1 MSSCTTT
8 PNGNVCLDQ
17 SNWTNCRP
25 WELTEQSRT
34 DCYADSLAQEALNI
48 AGAQVNVFK
57 LLGVHEQT
65 LLVDLTGNG
74 SAISGGAAQNHQASY
89 AFDIFKT
96 EWKSKQSG
104 ADAVLASAYIGYD
117 FGVQKLANGRQK
129 YGIAASVR
137 QHITTI
143 KIKQSSNA
151 KSRVTKARV
160 ERSENGTEW
169 YGVAV
174 VTLPDN
180 DQLNTVHF
188 KHSVP
193 NRYWRLRP
201 LQFNGDSCDS
211 WGVVAF
217 EMYDY
222 SVEHIS
228 NIQDKILMENRDRS
242 YQDTAVTLK
251 GYYDLVNVNTDLSRF
266 GIEIP
271 TANYQIRVNFNACVA
286 LLGRPVVVGDIVEL
300 PSETQYA
307 PDLKPIKR
315 YLEVT
320 DVTWDASSYTPGWM
334 PTMLL
339 VTAQPAMATQET
351 QDIFGDLSKNVD
363 NSGLFGNSDGN
374 SETYQDFTAVDQAID
389 QESKTLVPERGSEG
403 SNVIREIASEDLG
416 IVTVNIVSS
425 NGSTAPYEDLDMD
438 PPLLSEMLNTFRVR
452 DDYTDIF
459 AAGTKFN
466 VRHSMGNDGSYVV
479 LNSGSFYDNG
489 HTIIPVGNVPV
500 THGPYGTLIAQLDI
514 SQSGYA
520 HITKHTFNRVG
531 LYVEDAIPQNGAPYT
546 EGPVLPT
553 TANNGDYHR
562 LTYEGLAKDV
572 PARLYRYS
580 TTKSRWIFMESDKR
594 AQYNNQ
600 KSVLDEYVTS
610 PTRQF
615 ASEIK

>member
-1 MSSCTTT
+1 MSGCVNTPAGNSC
-8 PNGNVCLDQ
+8 PEP
-17 SNWTNCRP
+17 SNWSTCRP
-25 WELTEQSRT
+25 WDLTNQTRT

-74 SAISGGAAQNHQASY
+74 TAISGGAAQNHPASH
-89 AFDIFKT
+89 AFDIYKT
-96 EWKSKQSG
+96 EWRSKQSG
-104 ADAVLASAYIGYD
+104 ADAILASAYIGYD
-117 FGVQKLANGRQK
+117 FGVQKLPNGRQK
-129 YGIAASVR
+129 YGVDAAVR
-137 QHITTI
+137 QHITSI

-151 KSRVTKARV
+151 ANRVTKVRV

-180 DQLNTVHF
+180 DQLNTIHF

-201 LQFNGDSCDS
+201 LAFNGSSCDS
-211 WGVVAF
+211 WGVVAL

-242 YQDTAVTLK
+242 YQDSAVMLK
-251 GYYDLVNVNTDLSRF
+251 GYYDLVNVATDLSRF

-271 TANYQIRVNFNACVA
+271 SANYQIRVNFNACVGA
-286 LLGRPVVVGDIVEL
+286 IGRPIVIGDIIEL
-300 PSETQYA
+300 PSETQFT
-307 PDLKPIKR
+307 PDLTPIKR

-320 DVTWDASSYTPGWM
+320 DVTWDATSYTPGWM

-339 VTAQPAMATQET
+339 VTAMPAMATEET
-351 QDIFGDLSKNVD
+351 QDIFGDLGKAVD
-363 NSGLFGNSDGN
+363 SSGLFNNDDGN
-374 SETYQDFTAVDQAID
+374 NSLYQDFSDIAQTID

-403 SNVIREIASEDLG
+403 SNTIRAFETEELE
-416 IVTVNIVSS
+416 
-425 NGSTAPYEDLDMD
+425 TAA
-438 PPLLSEMLNTFRVR
+438 
-452 DDYTDIF
+452 
-459 AAGTKFN
+459 AAGFPHLNKTGFN
-466 VRHSMGNDGSYVV
+466 N
-479 LNSGSFYDNG
+479 
-489 HTIIPVGNVPV
+489 T
-500 THGPYGTLIAQLDI
+500 
-514 SQSGYA
+514 
-520 HITKHTFNRVG
+520 G
-531 LYVEDAIPQNGAPYT
+531 LYVEDAIPQNGQPYT
-546 EGPVLPT
+546 EGPDFPT
-553 TANNGDYHR
+553 TPKQGDYHR

-580 TTKSRWIFMESDKR
+580 TTKSRWMFLESDKR

-600 KSVLDEYVTS
+600 KAILDEYVSS
-610 PTRQF
+610 PNKQF
-615 ASEIK
+615 ASDIT

>member
-34 DCYADSLAQEALNI
+34 DCYADSLGQEALNI

-74 SAISGGAAQNHQASY
+74 AAISGGAAQGHQASY
-89 AFDIFKT
+89 AFDVFKT
-96 EWKSKQSG
+96 EWRSKQSG
-104 ADAVLASAYIGYD
+104 VDAILASAYIGYD

-129 YGIAASVR
+129 YGIAADIR

-143 KIKQSSNA
+143 KIKQSSVA
-151 KSRVTKARV
+151 SSRVTKVRI

-180 DQLNTVHF
+180 DLLNTVHF

-201 LQFNGDSCDS
+201 LQFNGGSCDS
-211 WGVVAF
+211 WGVSAL

-222 SVEHIS
+222 TVEHIS

-242 YQDTAVTLK
+242 YQDSAVTLK

-286 LLGRPVVVGDIVEL
+286 LLGRPIVVGDIVEL
-300 PSETQYA
+300 PSETQYT

-320 DVTWDASSYTPGWM
+320 DITWDASSYTPGWM

-363 NSGLFGNSDGN
+363 SSGLFGNNDGN
-374 SETYQDFTAVDQAID
+374 NEVYQDFSAVDQAIN

-403 SNVIREIASEDLG
+403 SNVIRSFTDEEVA
-416 IVTVNIVSS
+416 
-425 NGSTAPYEDLDMD
+425 TA
-438 PPLLSEMLNTFRVR
+438 T
-452 DDYTDIF
+452 
-459 AAGTKFN
+459 AAGFP
-466 VRHSMGNDGSYVV
+466 H
-479 LNSGSFYDNG
+479 L
-489 HTIIPVGNVPV
+489 
-500 THGPYGTLIAQLDI
+500 
-514 SQSGYA
+514 
-520 HITKHTFNRVG
+520 NRVGFNNTG

-562 LTYEGLAKDV
+562 LTYEGLAGDV

-600 KSVLDEYVTS
+600 KAVLDEYVTS